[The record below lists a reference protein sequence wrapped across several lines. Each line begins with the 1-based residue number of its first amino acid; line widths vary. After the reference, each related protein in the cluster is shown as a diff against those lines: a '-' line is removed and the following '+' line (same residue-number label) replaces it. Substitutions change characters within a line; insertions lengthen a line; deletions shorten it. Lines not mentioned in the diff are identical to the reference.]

1 MRTGIIIKIFLLAF
15 IISCSVLFV
24 QAQDPGD
31 PFSGSGS
38 GGGNPGGAP
47 GGGVPVDGG
56 LGLLLAA
63 GVGYGVRKAY
73 NYRKHKVKSEN

>member
-1 MRTGIIIKIFLLAF
+1 MRTGIIIKRFLLAF
-15 IISCSVLFV
+15 VISCSVLFV

-31 PFSGSGS
+31 PFSGGGS

-56 LGLLLAA
+56 LSLLLAA

-73 NYRKHKVKSEN
+73 KAKQVKK

>member
-1 MRTGIIIKIFLLAF
+1 MRTGIIIKKNVLAF
-15 IISCSVLFV
+15 VISCSVLFV

-31 PFSGSGS
+31 LFSGSGS

-47 GGGVPVDGG
+47 AGAVPVDGG
-56 LGLLLAA
+56 LSLLLAA

-73 NYRKHKVKSEN
+73 KAKQKK

>member
-1 MRTGIIIKIFLLAF
+1 MRTGIIIKRFLLVF
-15 IISCSVLFV
+15 VITCSVHFV

-31 PFSGSGS
+31 PFSG

-63 GVGYGVRKAY
+63 GVGYGVRKGYKA
-73 NYRKHKVKSEN
+73 KQVKK

>member
-1 MRTGIIIKIFLLAF
+1 MRTGIIIKKIVLAF
-15 IISCSVLFV
+15 VISCSVLFV
-24 QAQDPGD
+24 HAQDPGD
-31 PFSGSGS
+31 PFSG

-73 NYRKHKVKSEN
+73 KYRKHKVKSEN

>member
-1 MRTGIIIKIFLLAF
+1 MRTGIIIKRFLLAF
-15 IISCSVLFV
+15 VITCSVLFV

-31 PFSGSGS
+31 PFTGGGS

-63 GVGYGVRKAY
+63 GVGYGVRKVYKA
-73 NYRKHKVKSEN
+73 KQV

>member
-1 MRTGIIIKIFLLAF
+1 MVNKKEMRTGIIIKKIVLAF
-15 IISCSVLFV
+15 VISCSVLFV

-31 PFSGSGS
+31 PFSGGS
-38 GGGNPGGAP
+38 PGGAP

-63 GVGYGVRKAY
+63 GVGYGVRKAH
-73 NYRKHKVKSEN
+73 NSRKHKF